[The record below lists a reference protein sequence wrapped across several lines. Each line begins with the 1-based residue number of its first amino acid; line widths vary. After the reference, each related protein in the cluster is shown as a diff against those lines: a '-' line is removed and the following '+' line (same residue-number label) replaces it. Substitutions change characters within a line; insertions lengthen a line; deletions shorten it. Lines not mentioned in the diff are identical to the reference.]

1 MVNIMEFK
9 DWIEETKNSSKLGN
23 IVKLSNEEFDKIMG
37 PEIEKAMYRFLH
49 PTKKQIKEYKK
60 NFDVSYEWD
69 VIIDK

>member
-1 MVNIMEFK
+1 
-9 DWIEETKNSSKLGN
+9 
-23 IVKLSNEEFDKIMG
+23 
-37 PEIEKAMYRFLH
+37 MYRLLH